1 MGKYQLFGVHMAGQS
16 FQIGHQT
23 VSNRGIS
30 FGSIH
35 TTSVYRIFYS
45 LTIKITFRLIPF
57 KGAKHKHIQWA
68 NPWRIFSTISTFD
81 HRIMDFRQQ
90 ETDLETDLR

>member
-1 MGKYQLFGVHMAGQS
+1 MLMGKYQLFGVHMAGQS

-57 KGAKHKHIQWA
+57 KGAKH
-68 NPWRIFSTISTFD
+68 IFLYNTVVQS
-81 HRIMDFRQQ
+81 
-90 ETDLETDLR
+90 

>member
-1 MGKYQLFGVHMAGQS
+1 MGKYQLFNVHMAGQS

-45 LTIKITFRLIPF
+45 LT
-57 KGAKHKHIQWA
+57 HV
-68 NPWRIFSTISTFD
+68 
-81 HRIMDFRQQ
+81 
-90 ETDLETDLR
+90 